1 MTQLNAGRGR
11 FVHRGAWSNT
21 TEYAFLDWVTYE
33 GSSYTCVNLSGA
45 PAGTALSDTSYWV
58 QMAQKGDT
66 GPQGP
71 KGDTGATGAT
81 GPQGPTRATGA
92 TGATGPQGPQGPQG
106 PSGVYTGPLKPDA
119 DYWKVLLTTANNSNS
134 VSVYLPSGGT
144 WAWAI
149 IADVMPGTANTYAG
163 VAPGEKR
170 IGYVKAL
177 SDSSVTGRT
186 LCWRIA

>member
-1 MTQLNAGRGR
+1 MAQLNAGRGR

-81 GPQGPTRATGA
+81 GPQGPTGATGA

-106 PSGVYTGPLKPDA
+106 PSGVYTGPLKPA
-119 DYWKVLLTTANNSNS
+119 AGYWQQLPIATSS
-134 VSVYLPSGGT
+134 PYLPSGGT
-144 WAWAI
+144 WAYYLRREEEKGE
-149 IADVMPGTANTYAG
+149 VCYVG
-163 VAPGEKR
+163 VAAG
-170 IGYVKAL
+170 GTNVKVAR
-177 SDSSVTGRT
+177 TGF
-186 LCWRIA
+186 CWRIA